1 MAPWGTHFAL
11 APPAR
16 TTPRE
21 VTLEAFAKFKGCL
34 KDAWMAVMVNFI
46 VVLSDVLGISDP
58 HVTYDT
64 VRAEQSFSIGA
75 GEKCLPMLQ
84 IGVKGRPKH

>member
-1 MAPWGTHFAL
+1 
-11 APPAR
+11 
-16 TTPRE
+16 
-21 VTLEAFAKFKGCL
+21 
-34 KDAWMAVMVNFI
+34 MAVMVNFI